1 MSDPLPPG
9 EPHPPEPPALPP
21 NRPPFAPPPG
31 TPFYGSPPGAEWS
44 PPPGTVFAGEPASP
58 TTSRRERRAWPRKAP
73 PVPADHPHHEEKG
86 SRAVALLLAIAAVVA
101 AIITARASLIASD
114 AGDAWQASVSEE
126 QRRGAML
133 LENVRYTF
141 GTEGEVAL
149 MIASADV
156 RAQEFRAEA
165 ARRSPEIAMALLAEA
180 DVQQQVLDSTRS
192 ASEVASDPRYA
203 LPSGGYDLELRLADS
218 RQELGDD
225 LSIDPATSIAAGD
238 AASDRAIRLTAAT
251 LGVGLAFL
259 LGALAQALRRP
270 RRLLLLAGWL
280 AVLVTVAVAIAL
292 ETSA

>member
-1 MSDPLPPG
+1 
-9 EPHPPEPPALPP
+9 
-21 NRPPFAPPPG
+21 
-31 TPFYGSPPGAEWS
+31 
-44 PPPGTVFAGEPASP
+44 
-58 TTSRRERRAWPRKAP
+58 
-73 PVPADHPHHEEKG
+73 VPADHPHHEEKG